1 MKNVCIVGWGA
12 IGPIHAAGI
21 EKTENANFY
30 AVCDVDYE
38 RIKDCRKKYQVSE
51 YTKFDIML
59 RDEKIDSIHIC
70 TPHYLH
76 YEMIEKALAAG
87 KSVVC
92 EKPAVMTA
100 EELYKLSHLPG
111 SDKVCFVIQNRLND
125 SIVKMKELLDSGDL
139 GRIISAKGIL
149 TWWRDEAY
157 YNSGEWR
164 GKWATEGG
172 GVLINQA
179 IHTLDLMIYLS
190 GKVNSVK
197 ADMNNYSLENVIEVE
212 DTVSAYLRFEAGHKG
227 IFFAT
232 NAFEGGSDP
241 HVEFVCEKGRVCY
254 MNNKLYLN
262 GVTLETDSKPTVGKD
277 YWGNSHEVLVKRY
290 YDGGEYFSLNDIKN
304 TMKTM
309 FAIYESAKNG
319 GTEINI

>member
-12 IGPIHAAGI
+12 IGPIHAASL
-21 EKTENANFY
+21 EKCEKANFY
-30 AVCDVDYE
+30 AVCDTDYE
-38 RIKDCRKKYQVSE
+38 KIKNCRKNYSVSE

-59 RDEKIDSIHIC
+59 RDEKIDVIHIC

-76 YEMIEKALAAG
+76 YEMTEKALAAG

-100 EELYKLSHLPG
+100 EELYKLSRLENN
-111 SDKVCFVIQNRLND
+111 DKVCFIIQNRLNK
-125 SIVKMKELLDSGDL
+125 SVIKMKEILESGDL
-139 GRIISAKGIL
+139 GRIISVKGIL
-149 TWWRDEAY
+149 TWYRDEAY
-157 YNSGEWR
+157 YKSGEWR
-164 GKWATEGG
+164 GKWETEGG

-179 IHTLDLMIYLS
+179 IHALDLMIYLTGNVYS
-190 GKVNSVK
+190 IK
-197 ADMNNYSLENVIEVE
+197 ADMNNYSLEDVIEVE
-212 DTVSAYLRFEAGHKG
+212 DTVSAYMKFEEGHKG

-232 NAFEGGSDP
+232 NAFEGGSEP
-241 HVEFVCEKGRVCY
+241 HVEVVCENGRVCY

-262 GVTLETDSKPTVGKD
+262 GEFITEDNPAVIGKS
-277 YWGNSHEVLVKRY
+277 YWGMGHEKLLARY
-290 YDGGEYFSLNDIKN
+290 YDEGKYYSLGDIKN

-319 GTEINI
+319 GTEIKL